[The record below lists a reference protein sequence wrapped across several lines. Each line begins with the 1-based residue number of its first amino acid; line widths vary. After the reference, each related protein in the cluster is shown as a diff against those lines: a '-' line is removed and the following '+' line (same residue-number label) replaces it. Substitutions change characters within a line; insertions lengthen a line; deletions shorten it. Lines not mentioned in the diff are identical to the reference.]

1 MLHTH
6 WAMLLRIG
14 IVYFF
19 LAALAIRLTRYDG
32 GIALLWFGTS
42 YLIAEMSQVRRRSW
56 PAQIAAAAVGNV
68 LATGLFGLGW
78 VAAVPLT
85 AANMLEAWTASYLL
99 RQRARQVP
107 LESLRWFGQFT
118 IAVVLI
124 APLASAPLAAFAGVL
139 VGRPPDTTFLHFFTG
154 HALSNLTFV
163 PVALLIVT
171 GEIQQSLRRFRTR
184 RAEAVGLMILSIATT
199 TVSFNQQFAPLLF
212 LPILPIILLAFRLG
226 RGAAAASILFL
237 ALMGGASTLAGHG
250 PIQTLAGNEG
260 LKAQFF
266 QFYLAMTVLTVWP
279 VAADLRNRAR
289 LHRRLRMSESR
300 YRLIADHSS
309 DILMQLG
316 RNGIIQYVSPSI
328 LQLGGYDPALL
339 VGRLSAEIIAPEDRD
354 EILSW
359 HKRTMAEPGRT
370 FTFEYRAM
378 TADGGQRWFETHA
391 QALVNVDGAVI
402 GTISIIR
409 DIAERKAK
417 EQSLTTA
424 ALTDSLTG
432 LPNRRAF
439 GQIVAAQK
447 PGSSPSGDTL
457 ALIDIDHFK
466 RVNDR
471 WGHEV
476 GDRVLQRF
484 AEIVRNVLRQSDHVA
499 RMGGEE
505 FAILFPATSVP
516 EAMAICERLRDRFS
530 TSELEVD
537 GSQVR
542 VTLSGGVAAIGAGGL
557 DPALK
562 AADAALYRAKKAGRD
577 QLASVDRPIRPD

>member
-1 MLHTH
+1 MFQTH

-14 IVYFF
+14 IVYFI

-42 YLIAEMSQVRRRSW
+42 YLIAEMSEVRRRSW
-56 PAQIAAAAVGNV
+56 PAQIMAAAVGNV
-68 LATGLFGLGW
+68 LATGLLGLGW
-78 VAAVPLT
+78 TAAVPLT

-124 APLASAPLAAFAGVL
+124 APLISAPLAALAGVL
-139 VGRPPDTTFLHFFTG
+139 VGRPADTTFLHFFTG

-163 PVALLIVT
+163 PIALLIVS
-171 GEIQQSLRRFRTR
+171 GEILQLLRRFRTR
-184 RAEAVGLMILSIATT
+184 RAETVGLMTLSIVTT
-199 TVSFNQQFAPLLF
+199 TVSFNQQVAPLLF

-237 ALMGGASTLAGHG
+237 ALIGGASTLAGQG
-250 PIQTLAGNEG
+250 PIQALAGSEG

-289 LHRRLRMSESR
+289 LHRRLRLSEAR

-316 RNGIIQYVSPSI
+316 RDGTIQYVSPSI
-328 LQLGGYDPALL
+328 QQLGGYDSALL
-339 VGRLSAEIIAPEDRD
+339 VGRIAAEIIAPEDRD
-354 EILSW
+354 EVSAW
-359 HKRTMAEPGRT
+359 HNRTMAEPGRT

-378 TADGGQRWFETHA
+378 TADGRKCWFETHA
-391 QALVNVDGAVI
+391 QALVNVDGSVT

-409 DIAERKAK
+409 DVGERKAK
-417 EQSLTTA
+417 EQSLARA
-424 ALTDSLTG
+424 ALTDPLTG

-439 GQIVAAQK
+439 GQIVAARK
-447 PGSSPSGDTL
+447 ANSSPTGDTL

-476 GDRVLQRF
+476 GDQVLQRF
-484 AEIVRNVLRQSDHVA
+484 AEVVRTVLRQSDHVA

-505 FAILFPATSVP
+505 FAILFPATSVS
-516 EAMAICERLRDRFS
+516 EAMAICERLRHLFS

-537 GSQVR
+537 GSQIR

-557 DPALK
+557 QPALK
-562 AADAALYRAKKAGRD
+562 AADAALYRAKNSGRD
-577 QLASVDRPIRPD
+577 QLACAD